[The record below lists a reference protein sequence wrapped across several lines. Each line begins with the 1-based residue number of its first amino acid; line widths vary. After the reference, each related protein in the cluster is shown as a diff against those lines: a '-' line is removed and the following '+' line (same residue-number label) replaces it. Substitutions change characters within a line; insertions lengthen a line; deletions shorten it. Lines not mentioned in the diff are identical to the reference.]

1 MKEKDT
7 TKKQQ
12 KQQDQVTK
20 FRDKN
25 LSYKISVAVSLLLV
39 ICLTVMIAISATIA
53 GKSLS
58 NTVSGEFE
66 GIATENGL
74 KVQAVI
80 DTAANTA
87 DTIQSYLLDKYADYE
102 KNGYSGATEKSAI
115 YDVELQEMNKQIE
128 TFLLSIASS
137 TVKNN
142 DQIDGVGV
150 FFEPD
155 AFDPAIKDYTV
166 YVSTDD
172 AAKGT
177 AQSYGAYSSYG
188 SQDYYKN
195 AATSQKASFTDPY
208 EDQGSKMF
216 SASFPIVYNGK
227 TQGVIFVDI
236 NIEKFSNLRTTDS
249 KYPNMYV
256 DIVNDQ
262 SMIIYDSESS
272 DYIGTRLDS
281 LISSKEYAKIQSG
294 IDKGDRFSV
303 STKKDDGSSIVRY
316 YTPIDAVGETWWAT
330 SALSKADLSK
340 STVQLVL
347 IMILCTLITLI
358 VIIIISTRLLRNYIH
373 PLNDVVAV
381 ADKLAMGDFSVSVEA
396 VYHDEIGKLAD
407 TFSQMAARLR
417 LIVTDITRGL
427 TEMASGNFNIAPEA
441 ENVGDFKAIETALTT
456 VITDLSNTLREINE
470 TAETVAENSD
480 QISEGA
486 QALTEGA
493 TDQASSIEE
502 LQSIITNVSE
512 QVQKNAEYAND
523 ANEKAKVVGTEITS
537 SNDQM
542 QKVVAAMETISE
554 SSQQIS
560 GIISTI
566 NDIASQTNLLALNAS
581 IEAARA
587 GEAGKGFAVVATQVG
602 TLAAQSAE
610 AAKNSG
616 ELILEAMRAVDE
628 GKSIVDET
636 ARTLLASVSK
646 TDALVENIGEIS
658 AASDKQ
664 AQALDQISEAASQ
677 IAAVIQENTAMAE
690 ESSASSEELA
700 AQAEK
705 LKDLVGVFK
714 LLEN

>member
-102 KNGYSGATEKSAI
+102 ANGYSGDVEKSSV
-115 YDVELQEMNKQIE
+115 YDIDLQEMNKQIE

-166 YVSTDD
+166 YVNTDD

-227 TQGVIFVDI
+227 TQGVILVDI

-316 YTPIDAVGETWWAT
+316 YTPIDAVDETWWAT

-347 IMILCTLITLI
+347 LMILCTLITLI
-358 VIIIISTRLLRNYIH
+358 VIIIICTRLLRNYIH

-396 VYHDEIGKLAD
+396 VYHDEIGNLAD
-407 TFSQMAARLR
+407 TFSQMATRLR

-427 TEMASGNFNIAPEA
+427 AEMASGNFNIAPEV

-470 TAETVAENSD
+470 TAETVAENSGRFPKVHRLLPKV
-480 QISEGA
+480 QPIR
-486 QALTEGA
+486 QAPSKNFRALLPTFPNRFRKMQNMQMMQMKKQKSLA
-493 TDQASSIEE
+493 LKLQAVTTRCRKWLWLWKPS
-502 LQSIITNVSE
+502 
-512 QVQKNAEYAND
+512 
-523 ANEKAKVVGTEITS
+523 AKVHSKSAVLSVRLMILLPR
-537 SNDQM
+537 
-542 QKVVAAMETISE
+542 
-554 SSQQIS
+554 
-560 GIISTI
+560 
-566 NDIASQTNLLALNAS
+566 QTFLH
-581 IEAARA
+581 
-587 GEAGKGFAVVATQVG
+587 
-602 TLAAQSAE
+602 
-610 AAKNSG
+610 
-616 ELILEAMRAVDE
+616 
-628 GKSIVDET
+628 
-636 ARTLLASVSK
+636 
-646 TDALVENIGEIS
+646 
-658 AASDKQ
+658 
-664 AQALDQISEAASQ
+664 
-677 IAAVIQENTAMAE
+677 
-690 ESSASSEELA
+690 
-700 AQAEK
+700 
-705 LKDLVGVFK
+705 
-714 LLEN
+714 

>member
-7 TKKQQ
+7 TKNQQ
-12 KQQDQVTK
+12 KQQGQVTK

-66 GIATENGL
+66 GIAAENGL
-74 KVQAVI
+74 KVQEII

-87 DTIQSYLLDKYADYE
+87 NIIQDYVLDKYADYD

-128 TFLLSIASS
+128 TFLISIANS
-137 TVKNN
+137 TVEMNE
-142 DQIDGVGV
+142 QIDGVGI
-150 FFEPD
+150 FFEPN
-155 AFDPAIKDYTV
+155 AFDPGIKDYTV

-172 AAKGT
+172 IAKGT
-177 AQSYGAYSSYG
+177 ARSYGAYSSYS
-188 SQDYYKN
+188 SQAYYKN
-195 AATSQKASFTDPY
+195 AATSQKSSFTDPY
-208 EDQGSKMF
+208 EEQGIKMF

-227 TQGVIFVDI
+227 TQGVILVDI
-236 NIEKFSNLRTTDS
+236 NIEKFNNLRATDS

-294 IDKGDRFSV
+294 IDKGESFSV

-316 YTPIDAVGETWWAT
+316 YTPIDAAGETWWAT

-358 VIIIISTRLLRNYIH
+358 VIIISSTRLLRNYIH
-373 PLNDVVAV
+373 PINDVVAV

-407 TFSQMAARLR
+407 TFAQMAARLR
-417 LIVTDITRGL
+417 LIIKDITRGL
-427 TEMASGNFNIAPEA
+427 TEMASGNFNIAPEV

-470 TAETVAENSD
+470 TAETVAENSG
-480 QISEGA
+480 QISDGA

>member
-102 KNGYSGATEKSAI
+102 ANGYSGDVEKSSV
-115 YDVELQEMNKQIE
+115 YDIDLQEMNKQIE

-227 TQGVIFVDI
+227 TQGVILVDI

-256 DIVNDQ
+256 DI
-262 SMIIYDSESS
+262 
-272 DYIGTRLDS
+272 
-281 LISSKEYAKIQSG
+281 
-294 IDKGDRFSV
+294 
-303 STKKDDGSSIVRY
+303 
-316 YTPIDAVGETWWAT
+316 
-330 SALSKADLSK
+330 
-340 STVQLVL
+340 
-347 IMILCTLITLI
+347 
-358 VIIIISTRLLRNYIH
+358 
-373 PLNDVVAV
+373 
-381 ADKLAMGDFSVSVEA
+381 
-396 VYHDEIGKLAD
+396 GK
-407 TFSQMAARLR
+407 
-417 LIVTDITRGL
+417 
-427 TEMASGNFNIAPEA
+427 
-441 ENVGDFKAIETALTT
+441 
-456 VITDLSNTLREINE
+456 
-470 TAETVAENSD
+470 
-480 QISEGA
+480 
-486 QALTEGA
+486 
-493 TDQASSIEE
+493 
-502 LQSIITNVSE
+502 
-512 QVQKNAEYAND
+512 
-523 ANEKAKVVGTEITS
+523 
-537 SNDQM
+537 
-542 QKVVAAMETISE
+542 
-554 SSQQIS
+554 
-560 GIISTI
+560 
-566 NDIASQTNLLALNAS
+566 
-581 IEAARA
+581 
-587 GEAGKGFAVVATQVG
+587 
-602 TLAAQSAE
+602 
-610 AAKNSG
+610 
-616 ELILEAMRAVDE
+616 
-628 GKSIVDET
+628 
-636 ARTLLASVSK
+636 
-646 TDALVENIGEIS
+646 
-658 AASDKQ
+658 
-664 AQALDQISEAASQ
+664 
-677 IAAVIQENTAMAE
+677 
-690 ESSASSEELA
+690 
-700 AQAEK
+700 
-705 LKDLVGVFK
+705 
-714 LLEN
+714 

>member
-12 KQQDQVTK
+12 NQQGQVTK

-39 ICLTVMIAISATIA
+39 ICLTVMIVISATIA

-102 KNGYSGATEKSAI
+102 KNGYSGTTEKSAI

-208 EDQGSKMF
+208 EEQGSKMF

-502 LQSIITNVSE
+502 LQIIITNVSE

-628 GKSIVDET
+628 GKAIVDET
-636 ARTLLASVSK
+636 ARTLLESVSK

>member
-1 MKEKDT
+1 MKGKDT

-12 KQQDQVTK
+12 KQQGQVTK

-74 KVQAVI
+74 KVQEVI

-87 DTIQSYLLDKYADYE
+87 NIIQDYMLDKYADYD

-128 TFLLSIASS
+128 TFLINIANS
-137 TVKNN
+137 TVEMN

-208 EDQGSKMF
+208 EEQGSKMF

-262 SMIIYDSESS
+262 STIIYDSESS

-381 ADKLAMGDFSVSVEA
+381 AD
-396 VYHDEIGKLAD
+396 KLAD

-628 GKSIVDET
+628 GKAIVDET
-636 ARTLLASVSK
+636 ARTLLESVSK

>member
-7 TKKQQ
+7 TKKQP
-12 KQQDQVTK
+12 KQQGQVTK

-66 GIATENGL
+66 GIAAENGL
-74 KVQAVI
+74 KVQEVI

-87 DTIQSYLLDKYADYE
+87 NIIQDYVLDKYADYG

-128 TFLLSIASS
+128 TFLISIANS
-137 TVKNN
+137 TVEMNE
-142 DQIDGVGV
+142 QIDGVGI

-155 AFDPAIKDYTV
+155 AFDPGIKDYTV
-166 YVSTDD
+166 YVNTDD
-172 AAKGT
+172 IAKRT
-177 AQSYGAYSSYG
+177 ARSYGAYSSYS
-188 SQDYYKN
+188 SQAYYKN

-208 EDQGSKMF
+208 EEQGIKMF

-227 TQGVIFVDI
+227 TQGVILVDI
-236 NIEKFSNLRTTDS
+236 NIDKFSNLRTTDS

-281 LISSKEYAKIQSG
+281 LIPSKEYAKIQSG
-294 IDKGDRFSV
+294 IDKGESFSV

-316 YTPIDAVGETWWAT
+316 YTPIDAAGETWWAT

-358 VIIIISTRLLRNYIH
+358 VIIISSTRLLRNYIH
-373 PLNDVVAV
+373 PINDVVAV
-381 ADKLAMGDFSVSVEA
+381 ADKLAMGDFSVSIEA
-396 VYHDEIGKLAD
+396 VYHDEIGNLAD

-417 LIVTDITRGL
+417 LIIKDITRGL

-470 TAETVAENSD
+470 TAETVAENSG
-480 QISEGA
+480 QISDGA

>member
-1 MKEKDT
+1 MKGKDT
-7 TKKQQ
+7 TKKQP
-12 KQQDQVTK
+12 KQQGQVTK

-66 GIATENGL
+66 GIAAENGL
-74 KVQAVI
+74 KVQEVI

-87 DTIQSYLLDKYADYE
+87 NIIQDYMLDKYADYD

-128 TFLLSIASS
+128 TFLISIANS
-137 TVKNN
+137 TVEMNE
-142 DQIDGVGV
+142 QIDGVGI
-150 FFEPD
+150 FFEPN
-155 AFDPAIKDYTV
+155 AFDPGIKDYTV
-166 YVSTDD
+166 YVNTDD
-172 AAKGT
+172 IAKRT
-177 AQSYGAYSSYG
+177 ARSYGAYSSYS
-188 SQDYYKN
+188 SQAYYKD

-208 EDQGSKMF
+208 EEQGIKMF

-227 TQGVIFVDI
+227 TQGVILVDI
-236 NIEKFSNLRTTDS
+236 NIDKFSNLRATDS

-281 LISSKEYAKIQSG
+281 LIPSKEYAKIQSG
-294 IDKGDRFSV
+294 IDKGESFSV

-316 YTPIDAVGETWWAT
+316 YTPIDAAGETWWAT

-373 PLNDVVAV
+373 PINDVVAV
-381 ADKLAMGDFSVSVEA
+381 ADKLAMGDFSVSIEA
-396 VYHDEIGKLAD
+396 IYHDEIGNLAD
-407 TFSQMAARLR
+407 TFAQMAARLR
-417 LIVTDITRGL
+417 LIIKDITRGL
-427 TEMASGNFNIAPEA
+427 TEMASGNFNIAPEV

-470 TAETVAENSD
+470 TAETVAENSG
-480 QISEGA
+480 QISDGA

-628 GKSIVDET
+628 GKAIVDET

>member
-1 MKEKDT
+1 MKGKDT

-12 KQQDQVTK
+12 KQQGQVTK

-74 KVQAVI
+74 KVQEVI

-87 DTIQSYLLDKYADYE
+87 NIIQDYMLDKYADYD

-115 YDVELQEMNKQIE
+115 YDVELQEMNKHIE
-128 TFLLSIASS
+128 TFLINIANS
-137 TVKNN
+137 TVEMK

-262 SMIIYDSESS
+262 STIIYDSESS

-480 QISEGA
+480 QISE
-486 QALTEGA
+486 
-493 TDQASSIEE
+493 
-502 LQSIITNVSE
+502 
-512 QVQKNAEYAND
+512 
-523 ANEKAKVVGTEITS
+523 
-537 SNDQM
+537 
-542 QKVVAAMETISE
+542 
-554 SSQQIS
+554 
-560 GIISTI
+560 
-566 NDIASQTNLLALNAS
+566 
-581 IEAARA
+581 
-587 GEAGKGFAVVATQVG
+587 
-602 TLAAQSAE
+602 
-610 AAKNSG
+610 
-616 ELILEAMRAVDE
+616 
-628 GKSIVDET
+628 
-636 ARTLLASVSK
+636 
-646 TDALVENIGEIS
+646 
-658 AASDKQ
+658 
-664 AQALDQISEAASQ
+664 AASQ

>member
-1 MKEKDT
+1 MKGKDT
-7 TKKQQ
+7 TKKEQ
-12 KQQDQVTK
+12 KKQGQVTK

-39 ICLTVMIAISATIA
+39 ICLTVMIATSATIA

-74 KVQAVI
+74 KVQEVI

-87 DTIQSYLLDKYADYE
+87 NIIQDYMLDKYADYD

-128 TFLLSIASS
+128 TFLINIANS
-137 TVKNN
+137 TVEMNE
-142 DQIDGVGV
+142 QIDGVGV

-262 SMIIYDSESS
+262 STIIYDSESS

-294 IDKGDRFSV
+294 IDKGERFSV

-512 QVQKNAEYAND
+512 QIRKCRIAND

-628 GKSIVDET
+628 GKAIVDET

>member
-1 MKEKDT
+1 MKGKDT
-7 TKKQQ
+7 TKKQP
-12 KQQDQVTK
+12 KQQGQVTK

-39 ICLTVMIAISATIA
+39 ICLTIMIAISATIA

-66 GIATENGL
+66 GIAAENGL
-74 KVQAVI
+74 KVQEVI

-87 DTIQSYLLDKYADYE
+87 NIIQDYVLDKYADYG

-128 TFLLSIASS
+128 TFLISIANS
-137 TVKNN
+137 TVEMNE
-142 DQIDGVGV
+142 QIDGVGI

-155 AFDPAIKDYTV
+155 AFDPGIKDYTV
-166 YVSTDD
+166 YVNTDD
-172 AAKGT
+172 IAKRT
-177 AQSYGAYSSYG
+177 ARSYGAYSSYS
-188 SQDYYKN
+188 SQAYYKN

-208 EDQGSKMF
+208 EEQGIKMF

-227 TQGVIFVDI
+227 TQGVILVDI
-236 NIEKFSNLRTTDS
+236 NIDKFSNLRTTDS

-294 IDKGDRFSV
+294 IDKGESFSV

-316 YTPIDAVGETWWAT
+316 YTPIDAAGETWWAT

-373 PLNDVVAV
+373 PINDVVAV
-381 ADKLAMGDFSVSVEA
+381 ADKLAMGDFSVSIEA
-396 VYHDEIGKLAD
+396 IYHDEIGNLAD
-407 TFSQMAARLR
+407 TFAQMAARLR
-417 LIVTDITRGL
+417 LIIKDITRGL
-427 TEMASGNFNIAPEA
+427 TEMASGNFNIAPEV

-470 TAETVAENSD
+470 TAETVAENSG
-480 QISEGA
+480 QISDGA

-616 ELILEAMRAVDE
+616 ELILEAMHAVDE
-628 GKSIVDET
+628 GKAIVDET